1 MAGKAG
7 VLQSMGFQRVRHN
20 GTTRRLK
27 LFYIQEVGSVG
38 LGVMEGMSIPEV
50 SCPVSDLRPL
60 ILIIILLNIKYFL
73 KNKYLNLLKTPI
85 I

>member
-27 LFYIQEVGSVG
+27 LFYIQEVGSVR
-38 LGVMEGMSIPEV
+38 LGGHGGNVYPRSVLPSFRFKATDIDYHTV
-50 SCPVSDLRPL
+50 KHK
-60 ILIIILLNIKYFL
+60 ILFK
-73 KNKYLNLLKTPI
+73 K
-85 I
+85 